1 MTSLPHKLLRC
12 SQQLALLTWFGA
24 LVACAQPPAPPP
36 ERPALAPTAP
46 VALQLASASL
56 PTSALLDIGVAVF
69 TSTVNAEQTS
79 DANAWLFAEIS
90 RKETQY
96 LPYVLRNTLIASNQW
111 GAVRVLPENDPSVDL
126 LVHGTIFQS
135 DGEVLDLAIRATDST
150 GREWLNKRYMEVAAM
165 SDYPDTT
172 RFTPGRRF
180 DANNFIDPFQ
190 DVYDL
195 IANDLQAA
203 RNAIDAG
210 ALAEIQL
217 VAEMLYANDIAP
229 DAFAHTL
236 QINADG
242 TRSVASLPADD
253 DPMRKRIEEIRLRHY
268 LFIDTVDDYYRALY
282 DEMQPAYVLWRRFSL
297 EQIQIE
303 TSDRLREFEP
313 ANYSDSN
320 NYLSLTQ
327 RYDRYKWSKIYEQ
340 EFTELASGFNNEI
353 APAILELNQQVHGL
367 SGSMESQYRQWRG
380 ILQDIFSLETGS
392 APASR

>member
-1 MTSLPHKLLRC
+1 MTSLPHQLLRC
-12 SQQLALLTWFGA
+12 SQQLALLTWLGA

-69 TSTVNAEQTS
+69 TSTVSAEQTS

-96 LPYVLRNTLIASNQW
+96 LPYVLRTTLIASNQW

-172 RFTPGRRF
+172 RFTAGRRF

-229 DAFAHTL
+229 DAFAHSL

-380 ILQDIFSLETGS
+380 ILQDIFRLETGS
-392 APASR
+392 TPASR

>member
-1 MTSLPHKLLRC
+1 MTSLPHQLLRC
-12 SQQLALLTWFGA
+12 SQQLALLTWLGA

-69 TSTVNAEQTS
+69 TSTVSAEQTS

-96 LPYVLRNTLIASNQW
+96 LPYVLRTTLIASNQW

-180 DANNFIDPFQ
+180 EANNFIDPFQ

-229 DAFAHTL
+229 DAFAHSL

-303 TSDRLREFEP
+303 TGDRLREFEP

-380 ILQDIFSLETGS
+380 ILQDIFRLETGS
-392 APASR
+392 TPASR

>member
-1 MTSLPHKLLRC
+1 
-12 SQQLALLTWFGA
+12 
-24 LVACAQPPAPPP
+24 
-36 ERPALAPTAP
+36 
-46 VALQLASASL
+46 
-56 PTSALLDIGVAVF
+56 VF
-69 TSTVNAEQTS
+69 TSTVSAEQTR
-79 DANAWLFAEIS
+79 DANAWLFTEIS

-96 LPYVLRNTLIASNQW
+96 LPYVLHNTLIASNQW

-135 DGEVLDLAIRATDST
+135 DGEVLDLAIRTTDST

-180 DANNFIDPFQ
+180 EANNFIDPFQ

-229 DAFAHTL
+229 DAFAHSL

-380 ILQDIFSLETGS
+380 ILQDIFRLETDS
-392 APASR
+392 IPASR

>member
-1 MTSLPHKLLRC
+1 MTSLPHQLLRC
-12 SQQLALLTWFGA
+12 SQQLALLTWLGA

-69 TSTVNAEQTS
+69 TSTVSAEQTS

-96 LPYVLRNTLIASNQW
+96 LPYVLRTTLIASNQW

-180 DANNFIDPFQ
+180 EANNFIDPFQ

-229 DAFAHTL
+229 DAFARTL

-303 TSDRLREFEP
+303 TGDRLREFEP

-380 ILQDIFSLETGS
+380 ILQDIFRLETGS
-392 APASR
+392 TPASR

>member
-56 PTSALLDIGVAVF
+56 PTSALLDIGVVVF
-69 TSTVNAEQTS
+69 TSTVSAEQTR
-79 DANAWLFAEIS
+79 DANAWLFTEIS

-96 LPYVLRNTLIASNQW
+96 LPYVLHNTLIASNQW

-135 DGEVLDLAIRATDST
+135 DGEVLDLAIRTTDST

-180 DANNFIDPFQ
+180 EANNFIDPFQ

-229 DAFAHTL
+229 DAFAHSL

-380 ILQDIFSLETGS
+380 ILQDIFRLETDS
-392 APASR
+392 IPASR

>member
-1 MTSLPHKLLRC
+1 MTSLPHQLLRC
-12 SQQLALLTWFGA
+12 SQQLALLTWLGA

-69 TSTVNAEQTS
+69 TSTVSAEQTS

-96 LPYVLRNTLIASNQW
+96 LPYVLRTTLIASNQW

-172 RFTPGRRF
+172 RFTAGRRF

-229 DAFAHTL
+229 DAFARTL

-303 TSDRLREFEP
+303 TGDRLREFEP

-380 ILQDIFSLETGS
+380 ILQDIFRLETGS
-392 APASR
+392 TPASR

>member
-69 TSTVNAEQTS
+69 TSTVSAEQTS

-96 LPYVLRNTLIASNQW
+96 LPYVLRTTLIASNQW

-172 RFTPGRRF
+172 RFTAGRRF

-229 DAFAHTL
+229 DAFARTL

-303 TSDRLREFEP
+303 TGDRLREFEP

-380 ILQDIFSLETGS
+380 ILQDIFRLETGS
-392 APASR
+392 TPASR

>member
-1 MTSLPHKLLRC
+1 MTSLPHQLLRR
-12 SQQLALLTWFGA
+12 SQQLALLTWLGA

-69 TSTVNAEQTS
+69 TSTVSAEQTS

-96 LPYVLRNTLIASNQW
+96 LPYVLRTTLIASNQW

-172 RFTPGRRF
+172 RFTAGRRF

-229 DAFAHTL
+229 DAFARTL

-303 TSDRLREFEP
+303 TGDRLREFEP

-380 ILQDIFSLETGS
+380 ILQDIFRLETGS
-392 APASR
+392 TPASR